1 MSTHTQS
8 AESAAVIQHPAL
20 DLQAR
25 IFAGVENL
33 RGLAWDNGVLGNF
46 SHAAE
51 DAEEDA
57 AHKVTALV
65 AELVALALGVAEV
78 AA

>member
-8 AESAAVIQHPAL
+8 AESAAVIHPAL

-33 RGLAWDNGVLGNF
+33 RGLAWDNGILGNY

-65 AELVALALGVAEV
+65 AELVALALGVSEV